1 MTESQVLDTKNKI
14 LSAARELFA
23 IKGFDGAS
31 VREIARV
38 AEVNIAAVNYHFDTK
53 EKLFHQVMDIIFMES
68 QTAIEKRR
76 HDHPEEKVEDL
87 AVWIFGYFNERSDI
101 LRSVFKM
108 LLSEKGWGE
117 DMDCGPNEQDFG
129 PPGGMAIARAITS
142 QVKHDV
148 PEADMFWAVKMI
160 FSNVIHLSLM
170 YSNHFCKM
178 SEKDA
183 PYHDIQTLQG
193 DIRRLVGVI
202 LKNL

>member
-1 MTESQVLDTKNKI
+1 MTEAQILDTKIKI

-31 VREIARV
+31 VRDIARL
-38 AEVNIAAVNYHFDTK
+38 AEVNIAAVNYHFSSK
-53 EKLFHQVMDIIFMES
+53 EKLFHQVMDLIFHES
-68 QTAIEKRR
+68 QTAIEE
-76 HDHPEEKVEDL
+76 HYVAHPQQKVEDL
-87 AVWIFGYFNERSDI
+87 AVWIFRYFNQKSDI

-117 DMDCGPNEQDFG
+117 EMDCGPSNGDFG
-129 PPGGMAIARAITS
+129 PPGGGVIAHAITA
-142 QVKHDV
+142 QLKQDV
-148 PEADMFWAVKMI
+148 TEANMFWAVKMI

-178 SEKDA
+178 NEQDA
-183 PYHDIQTLQG
+183 VYHDIKTLES

-202 LKNL
+202 LKDL